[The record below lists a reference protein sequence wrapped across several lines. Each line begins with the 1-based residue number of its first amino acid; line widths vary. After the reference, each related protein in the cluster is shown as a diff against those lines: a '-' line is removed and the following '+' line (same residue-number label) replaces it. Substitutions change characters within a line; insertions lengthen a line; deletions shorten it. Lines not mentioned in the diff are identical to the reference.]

1 MKKNIFLIAGIA
13 LTAMLS
19 GCADENLDY
28 TVKIPLSRVR
38 RLCSGLNYL
47 VMQM

>member
-19 GCADENLDY
+19 GCADENLDN
-28 TVKIPLSRVR
+28 TVKNPVK
-38 RLCSGLNYL
+38 SGEEIMFGIGL
-47 VMQM
+47 MEC